1 MFVRSLLLI
10 TAMLLLIAA
19 VSSVVAP
26 RELRSGR
33 GASSLGAA
41 ASNPRPPAAPGEVRE
56 ETMRLP
62 ADKKLTVRVG
72 DIVHI
77 EASAETDDVVDIPEL
92 GVDGP
97 VSPGIPATFDVI
109 TDLPGT
115 FPIRLRYGEK
125 TLGTLEVR
133 PAA

>member
-72 DIVHI
+72 
-77 EASAETDDVVDIPEL
+77 VVDIPEL